1 MAKRRKDTQNW
12 GSVSVGIITFATILA
27 AATSAGIFAIAE
39 ELFGLEQTVYQE
51 WMRLLV
57 MSLATAS
64 LLAYLAVLGFGL
76 AVLFRRT
83 QASRRMEAINVA
95 IAVVAQSYTA
105 VSAAVLIVLFQ
116 LSKEIQKLL

>member
-39 ELFGLEQTVYQE
+39 ELFGLEQTVYPE